1 MTEKNYAVDFRRMR
15 FLTNRLPMA
24 RFRLLKARSQ
34 ATRITPVLSDMPH
47 GTDVSSPVERGFMII
62 EAAQDAVYIV
72 ETELQS
78 MRETLGRYMD
88 VLTDPLEITAVQM
101 RYMDGRSAREIA
113 YSLNYSERHIF
124 RVLECA
130 ERKINRAAAAKR
142 CH

>member
-1 MTEKNYAVDFRRMR
+1 MLAEKELIDFRRMR

-24 RFRLLKARSQ
+24 RFRLMVAKSR
-34 ATRITPVLSDMPH
+34 ATRTTPVLSDMPH
-47 GTDVSSPVERGFMII
+47 GTEVSSPVERGYMMI
-62 EAAQDAVYIV
+62 EAAQESVYII
-72 ETELQS
+72 ETELGA
-78 MRETLGRYMD
+78 MRETLADHME

-130 ERKINRAAAAKR
+130 ERKINRSAAAKR